1 MPPVIDEAV
10 AGVTV
15 TEVTPELGACFEVP
29 PTLTVALADFV
40 GSATL
45 VAITCPTPP
54 ALGAVKTPA
63 DEIVPMEA
71 VHVTALFVV
80 AP

>member
-1 MPPVIDEAV
+1 VPLVIDEAV

-15 TEVTPELGACFEVP
+15 TEVTPELVAFEVP
-29 PTLTVALADFV
+29 PTVTVALADFV

-63 DEIVPMEA
+63 VEIVPMEA
-71 VHVTALFVV
+71 VHLTAPFVV